1 MIFDTHAHFYGET
14 LFAHLA
20 RRGTVPLVEHAGGRR
35 FMVTPTSRFPLEGG
49 FVSLAERLG
58 WMDRQGIGR
67 QLITFPGA
75 LGPDVLPIGESLALV
90 RDVNDELAATCA
102 AHPDRFT
109 ALAGLPM
116 AEPDRAAAE
125 LERAVRGLGHV
136 GAILPSNYFHSLAG
150 VAALAPLLEAAEAL
164 GAHLMLHPGQRH
176 DESLAPKAWPD
187 LAMHRAS
194 TIELHAG
201 ITHALISLL
210 HSEAMARYPHITWQV
225 VNLGGT
231 FPFVV
236 ERMDHIVATR
246 DPAAPRPSAML
257 GEIVFD
263 CASLGPRALEMAVA
277 VFGAERVMFGTD
289 YPIFTSDVSAQALAT
304 ARLTDAQR
312 ALVGSGTALATL
324 ARNAGRRLNGPPA
337 AAPTGGTAATG

>member
-14 LFAHLA
+14 LFRHMAA
-20 RRGTVPLVEHAGGRR
+20 RADVPKVESRDGQRW
-35 FMVTPTSRFPLEGG
+35 MVTPTSAFPLVGG
-49 FVSLAERLG
+49 FVSTAERLA
-58 WMDRQGIGR
+58 WMDAQGIDR

-102 AHPDRFT
+102 AHPGRFV
-109 ALAGLPM
+109 ALAGLPWADM
-116 AEPDRAAAE
+116 AQAAAE
-125 LERAVRGLGHV
+125 LQRAVRRLGHV
-136 GAILPSNYFHSLAG
+136 GAIVPSNYFHSLAG
-150 VAALAPLLEAAEAL
+150 IAALAPVLEAAEAV

-176 DESLAPKAWPD
+176 DESLAPRAWPD

-194 TIELHAG
+194 TIELHGG
-201 ITHALISLL
+201 ITHALVSLI
-210 HSEAMARYPHITWQV
+210 HSEAMRMYPHITWQV

-246 DPAAPRPSAML
+246 DPGAPRPSTML
-257 GEIVFD
+257 GDIVFD
-263 CASLGPRALEMAVA
+263 CASLGPRALEMAVG

-289 YPIFTSDVSAQALAT
+289 YPIFTSTVSASALAG
-304 ARLTDAQR
+304 ARIDAAAR
-312 ALVGSGTALATL
+312 AMVASGTALATL
-324 ARNAGRRLNGPPA
+324 ARNAARRAG
-337 AAPTGGTAATG
+337 